1 MSAATLVVV
10 ASGERFPIEASVTIG
25 RSECD
30 IVLDDDLVSRRHAT
44 LRATPIGIEIE
55 DLGSRN
61 GTRVNGERIEQRH
74 TLQENDIVEVGNV
87 RLRVEGLAAVAVT
100 RAAAVIQPTAAPPLA
115 PRGDVPPPPPK
126 PTPPPMRKP
135 PPTPA
140 DAPPFHARA
149 AGRRSGPSAA
159 RRSSATLVAVA
170 TIFGTAAALVA
181 YFADRGL

>member
-10 ASGERFPIEASVTIG
+10 ASGERFPIEAGVTIG

-30 IVLDDDLVSRRHAT
+30 IVLDDEAVSRRHAT
-44 LRATPIGIEIE
+44 VRATPAGIEIE

-74 TLQENDIVEVGNV
+74 ILRENDIVEVGNV
-87 RLRVEGLAAVAVT
+87 ELRVEGLAPVAVT
-100 RAAAVIQPTAAPPLA
+100 RAAPVIQPAAAPPVA
-115 PRGDVPPPPPK
+115 PRGDVPPPQPEPA
-126 PTPPPMRKP
+126 PPPMRKA

-140 DAPPFHARA
+140 QAPQFQ
-149 AGRRSGPSAA
+149 AGAGVRRSAPSAA

-170 TIFGTAAALVA
+170 IILGTAAALVA